1 MCDRDPL
8 AFTLPADDNTRRKQ
22 EIYLPLVFYA
32 LAVLNFL
39 LTVPRSWTPIQLQR
53 SPQQKAHHAR
63 PTATDARF
71 KAAGITGIVAVL
83 VICYS
88 LEHSIYRYIP
98 RPAGRPLRKYIE
110 AAPSQFLVA
119 IAILLIKVGYTIASA
134 FLWSL
139 SPMNADVHVGWL
151 YGLGYTPVL
160 LIIYLFNLCGAC
172 ELNEDKA
179 LLLLR
184 GERTPK
190 KYKLKRKMPA
200 LLSPSRWGF
209 FSKKTDSRDDKR
221 TSDNIER
228 YVEMGFIKSRP
239 DEEVKGGAVVD
250 VATSRSTSDRGP
262 FADNAGDSIDYVD
275 EVRRPA
281 ECGDRRRASGST
293 VGDEAPRTEQSVL
306 GA

>member
-32 LAVLNFL
+32 FAVLNFL

-53 SPQQKAHHAR
+53 SPQQEAHHAR

-98 RPAGRPLRKYIE
+98 RPAGRPLRKYLE

-172 ELNEDKA
+172 ELNEDKT

-200 LLSPSRWGF
+200 WLTPSRWGI
-209 FSKKTDSRDDKR
+209 FSRKTDSGDDKR
-221 TSDNIER
+221 SSDNIER

-275 EVRRPA
+275 EVRRPV
-281 ECGDRRRASGST
+281 EHGDRRRASGST
-293 VGDEAPRTEQSVL
+293 VGDEAPRTEQGVL
-306 GA
+306 GT